1 MYINDVIRLVRNYY
15 PSEYDL
21 YEMYI
26 WCNEVSSMLLI
37 EDRNV
42 YRSVTLPVA
51 SDGTFLLPD
60 GVDIENVEYVTAGN
74 TVLEKQDLREYGGR
88 KLYVKGCNGIELPNN
103 IQRPSSVTVEYLQP
117 YVPIRLAKYKGDVY
131 ASKSEGYM
139 YISKCEFIPGDT
151 LVIQL
156 NADSESAEVF
166 ENVPLLSVDYGLYT
180 ISPDDAGGAGII
192 FRSDMYRCTVPEDT
206 FTGTNGGKYENSV
219 ITRVITEKT
228 VCDAPFDNMYVDY
241 LLAKINLYQ
250 HDTDAYNQ
258 YMTMFNSRLAAY
270 RNWLIKRMPSDDC
283 KLKNWW

>member
-88 KLYVKGCNGIELPNN
+88 KLYVKGYNGIELPNSA
-103 IQRPSSVTVEYLQP
+103 QRPSSVTVEYLQP
-117 YVPIRLAKYKGDVY
+117 YVPIRLAKFSGNAYV
-131 ASKSEGYM
+131 SKSEGYM

-156 NADSESAEVF
+156 NADSESTEVF
-166 ENVPLLSVDYGLYT
+166 ENVPLLAVDYGRFS
-180 ISPDDAGGAGII
+180 IGSEDAGGTGILI
-192 FRSDMYRCTVPEDT
+192 NTDMYRCTVPEDT
-206 FTGTNGGKYENSV
+206 FTKISGGKYENSV

>member
-88 KLYVKGCNGIELPNN
+88 KLYVKGYNGIELPNST
-103 IQRPSSVTVEYLQP
+103 QRPSSVTVEYLQP

-156 NADSESAEVF
+156 SADTETAEVF
-166 ENVPLLSVDYGLYT
+166 ETVPLLSVDYGLYT
-180 ISPDDAGGAGII
+180 ISSDDAGGTGII

-206 FTGTNGGKYENSV
+206 FTGTSGGKYENSV

>member
-74 TVLEKQDLREYGGR
+74 TVLEKQDLREYGGH
-88 KLYVKGCNGIELPNN
+88 KLYVKGCNGIELPNST
-103 IQRPSSVTVEYLQP
+103 QRPSSVTVEYLQP

-156 NADSESAEVF
+156 SADTETAEVF
-166 ENVPLLSVDYGLYT
+166 ETVPLLSVDYGLYT
-180 ISPDDAGGAGII
+180 ISSGDAGGTGII

-206 FTGTNGGKYENSV
+206 FTGINGGKYENSV